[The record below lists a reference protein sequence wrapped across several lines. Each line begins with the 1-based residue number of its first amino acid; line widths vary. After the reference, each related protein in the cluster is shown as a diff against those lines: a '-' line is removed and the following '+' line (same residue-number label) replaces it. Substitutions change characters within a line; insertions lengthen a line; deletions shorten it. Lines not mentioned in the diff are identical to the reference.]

1 MRCSITGASRVG
13 LICRVRVFNSGK
25 KLSFAEI
32 HPNTAMQTGDIMNQH
47 ITRQTRRG
55 PTSLHT
61 LITTALSGVFLV
73 AGCASPGAGPAETT
87 YPSTSQRGYGSSYG
101 VVESINVIDSQGA
114 SNNIGIG
121 TVGGAVVGAV
131 LGNQVGSGSG
141 RKAATIA
148 GAVGGGVIGNRVDQ
162 NRGANKPTMYDVRV
176 RLDDGSYRTIRQ
188 DMLDDIRVGNRVRIE
203 NGRLYRY

>member
-1 MRCSITGASRVG
+1 MNKYYSCETRRVPCT
-13 LICRVRVFNSGK
+13 LRTLV
-25 KLSFAEI
+25 
-32 HPNTAMQTGDIMNQH
+32 TAMV
-47 ITRQTRRG
+47 
-55 PTSLHT
+55 
-61 LITTALSGVFLV
+61 SGIFLV

-87 YPSTSQRGYGSSYG
+87 YPSTSQRSYGSSYG
-101 VVESINVIDSQGA
+101 VVESISVIESQGA

-162 NRGANKPTMYDVRV
+162 NRSAGKPTMYDVRV
-176 RLDDGSYRTIRQ
+176 RLDNGSYQTVQQ
-188 DMLDDIRVGNRVRIE
+188 DMLEDIRIGNRVRIE